1 MHIAATLD
9 QMFSDFIAG
18 NIPLDLIKDLKDK
31 VEPADVN
38 LLMQKIDSLKDPS
51 EYCKND
57 FDDQTVKGFFLFIDA
72 VSALIINLGEPALPQ
87 MGDHSGSSHPFV
99 PWVVKYVQD
108 DRFHTEILQKFDGI
122 FAG

>member
-51 EYCKND
+51 EY
-57 FDDQTVKGFFLFIDA
+57 
-72 VSALIINLGEPALPQ
+72 
-87 MGDHSGSSHPFV
+87 
-99 PWVVKYVQD
+99 
-108 DRFHTEILQKFDGI
+108 
-122 FAG
+122 